1 MTFKASCRV
10 HTVTPHSALNR
21 KQGLWYPIGV
31 ALMTLIVGV
40 LFLRDTKD
48 VDIASGSGVEAQAK
62 A

>member
-1 MTFKASCRV
+1 MSGLSVPGFQ
-10 HTVTPHSALNR
+10 SAT
-21 KQGLWYPIGV
+21 GGGV

-48 VDIASGSGVEAQAK
+48 VDIASGSGVETQAK